1 METLRVVPV
10 SRPQFRRA
18 PVTSD
23 QPVTSQWRR
32 PATLGSDSAEHL
44 LDVKR
49 LADSLG
55 GAEHVRLALETLEQL
70 R

>member
-1 METLRVVPV
+1 
-10 SRPQFRRA
+10 
-18 PVTSD
+18 VTSD